1 MTMIHPSLD
10 TVPAAVFAARK
21 LLSHTQG
28 FASRFFPDPA
38 GKAPNFTL
46 NTFLGDRNVA
56 VARELKQLPSGAT
69 RDYELR
75 LSTPKGEAYFHIAAF
90 VSVENDERTVTLI
103 LHDIHAYVS
112 RMRSLEESES
122 RARMLVE
129 TRTAALAI
137 VKNGQFTYVNKGFL
151 ELFGYMLR
159 EDLVGKDVAVIV
171 AGREKKGVTEHA
183 GRPLEETTPPERF
196 EFTGRR
202 KDGSK
207 VHVQVLDELI
217 DQEGEPARLW
227 YFVDVSHLRTEQ
239 EDVERNGRQ
248 NAILQNILEALH
260 RSVDRTTLVKDSLHA
275 SLRWFGYDAG
285 AVLVVNDDRNV
296 FVLEHGENLSEKIA
310 AALAEQ
316 SMTEGFGGFMVKTME
331 PVRFTMEEYPAY
343 LPYRALL
350 EGEGVR
356 RMVCFPLGDAHGAVG
371 IMVLLSMKDVEQEP
385 TSMAFLG
392 LAGGHLGFALAK
404 AVQYNATAVR
414 ASALEM
420 GIESMSGVVYEAAPT
435 GAFRYLSPAVER
447 LTGYSIAEVTKTPD
461 AWRSMVHPDDRSMVS
476 ERITRQSSAEQ
487 EFALEYRIL
496 PKGKAS
502 YLKVRDMIRYRRD
515 ANGLVEAI
523 HGFIADVTSPHTEQT
538 GQKHTEDVTRSHTEQ
553 PGQKHTEDVT
563 RGIVDAMSDALMM
576 TDLQGNILDVNSA
589 FCILTG
595 YNRAEAIGL
604 GLPYPWLQEAQMAA
618 YMQWLEALRESRKVT
633 DFDMQWE
640 RRDGAHIAISVSTTI
655 LRNAAGDPVAILN
668 IARDINE
675 RQRQGEE
682 IREANR
688 HLSLL
693 NAIGLGLTGAS
704 DAATVLREVHERLR
718 DFIGYTSFEYRRYD
732 AASRSLTR
740 LYCEGDACGIDTGYV
755 AGDTAVKHVQPVDSD
770 PRSAEVITTASAWTG
785 EQCSEASMLVPVN
798 TRGATLG
805 ILRFQRAVENPFGDS
820 DLRIAAS
827 IATLVAIA
835 LERVALHEATV
846 AGAREIARRN
856 EELDR
861 FAYVV
866 SHDLKEPLITI
877 SGYTRFAIEDG
888 GARMSEDVRQHL
900 DSVMRASARMKQL
913 IDDLLTLSRVGRPAG
928 QLQAVPVA
936 HVLGDVLRDLEYLL
950 VDRHAKVEYGRDL
963 PVVPYDPTHLAMVFR
978 NLIVNGIKYN
988 REEVPVITIT
998 GTEGP
1003 GFCSFTVADNGIGI
1017 EQAEFEKIFMVFQ
1030 RLNPADGIGGTGAGL
1045 TIVKQIVESYGGSIR
1060 VESEPDKGS
1069 TFTFTV
1075 PRHD

>member
-46 NTFLGDRNVA
+46 TTFLGDRNVA
-56 VARELKQLPSGAT
+56 VARELKQLPNGAA

-75 LSTPKGEAYFHIAAF
+75 LNTPKGEAYFHIAAF
-90 VSVENDERTVTLI
+90 VSVTDDERTVTLI
-103 LHDIHAYVS
+103 LHDIHAYLS

-122 RARMLVE
+122 RARVLVE

-137 VKNGQFTYVNKGFL
+137 VRNARFTYVNKGFL

-183 GRPLEETTPPERF
+183 ARLLEETTPPERF

-202 KDGSK
+202 KDGGK

-217 DQEGEPARLW
+217 EHEGEPARLW
-227 YFVDVSHLRTEQ
+227 YFVDISHLRTEQ
-239 EDVERNGRQ
+239 EDVEQNGRQ
-248 NAILQNILEALH
+248 NDILQHILEALH
-260 RSVDRTTLVKDSLHA
+260 RSVDRATLVKESLHA

-285 AVLVVNDDRNV
+285 AVLVVNAERKA
-296 FVLEHGENLSEKIA
+296 FLLEHSENLSEKIA

-331 PVRFTMEEYPAY
+331 PVRYTIGEYPAY
-343 LPYRALL
+343 IPYRALF
-350 EGEGVR
+350 EGDGVR
-356 RMVCFPLGDAHGAVG
+356 RILCFPLGDESGAVG
-371 IMVLLSMKDVEQEP
+371 IMVLLSMKDVEHEP
-385 TSMAFLG
+385 TSTAFLG
-392 LAGGHLGFALAK
+392 VAGGHLGFALAK
-404 AVQYNATAVR
+404 AVQYNATALR
-414 ASALEM
+414 AAALET
-420 GIESMSGVVYEAAPT
+420 GIESLNGVMYEAAPT
-435 GAFRYLSPAVER
+435 GVFRYLSPAVER
-447 LTGYSIAEVTKTPD
+447 LTGYTITEVTRTPD
-461 AWRSMVHPDDRSMVS
+461 AWRSMVHPDDRSVIS
-476 ERITRQSSAEQ
+476 QRITRQSGTEQ

-502 YLKVRDMIRYRRD
+502 YLHVRDMIRYRRD
-515 ANGLVEAI
+515 ANGMVEAI
-523 HGFIADVTSPHTEQT
+523 HGFVADVTASVTAQPEQ
-538 GQKHTEDVTRSHTEQ
+538 QH
-553 PGQKHTEDVT
+553 PGEVT

-576 TDLQGNILDVNSA
+576 TDLQGNILDVNNA
-589 FCILTG
+589 FCVLTG
-595 YNRAEAIGL
+595 YARSEAIGL
-604 GLPYPWLQEAQMAA
+604 SVPYPWLLEAQMAA
-618 YMQWLEALRESRKVT
+618 YMQWLEALRETRKVT

-655 LRNAAGDPVAILN
+655 LRNGAGDPVAILN
-668 IARDINE
+668 FARDINE

-693 NAIGLGLTGAS
+693 NAIGQGLTGAS
-704 DAATVLREVHERLR
+704 DAATVLSAVHERLTE
-718 DFIGYTSFEYRRYD
+718 FIGYTSFDYRRYD
-732 AASRSLTR
+732 GETGSLTR
-740 LYCEGDACGIDTGYV
+740 VYCEGEACGIDTGYA
-755 AGDTAVKHVQPVDSD
+755 AGDTAVKHIQPVESD
-770 PRSAEVITTASAWTG
+770 PRSGEVLSTASAWSG
-785 EQCSEASMLVPVN
+785 EQDGEATMLVPVN
-798 TRGATLG
+798 TRGAALG
-805 ILRFQRAVENPFGDS
+805 ILRFRRAAENPFGDG

-888 GARMSEDVRQHL
+888 GARMSDDVRQHL

-928 QLQAVPVA
+928 RLQAVPVA
-936 HVLGDVLRDLEYLL
+936 QVLGEVLRDLEYLL
-950 VDRHAKVEYGRDL
+950 VDRHAKVEYAPDL

-988 REEVPVITIT
+988 REQDPVITVT
-998 GTEGP
+998 AVERP
-1003 GFCSFTVADNGIGI
+1003 DECSFTVADNGIGI
-1017 EQAEFEKIFMVFQ
+1017 EPAEFEKIFMVFQ

-1045 TIVKQIVESYGGSIR
+1045 TIVKQIVESYGGCIR
-1060 VESEPDKGS
+1060 VESEPGKGS